1 MKTYSKTEFRERL
14 EMKLT
19 NKRTATIEDTTDT
32 DLFYA
37 ICSILKD
44 EINQASVE
52 TKKQN
57 IEKKKRQINYLSM
70 EFLIGRL
77 IESNLLNAGLLDV
90 CNEVLIDLGRDPK
103 KVYSEENDAG
113 LGNGGLGRLAACF
126 LDSIASLGYLGN
138 GFGIRYRY
146 GLFEQRIVNGNQI
159 ELPDNWLQEVYPWE
173 TRKIDEALHVH
184 FGGEVNSETDEH
196 GNLKFTYK
204 NQETVLAVP
213 YDVGVVGYNND
224 VVNQL
229 RLWSA
234 ELPSDIVDHGDY
246 KNRLEHMQNVER
258 ISGFLYPDDSTE
270 EGRFLRLKQQ
280 YFLVSSTIQTLIKQF
295 KDKYHLPIT
304 KFHEYHCIQINDTHP
319 TFGIPELMRIL
330 MDEEGLGWDETWS
343 IVTKTFAYTNHTI
356 MQEALEKWPVE
367 QVNKVNPRIFMIIN
381 EINER
386 FCREV
391 YEKHPEMRDKIADLA
406 VISNNVV
413 HMSKLAIVGS
423 FSVNGV
429 AALHS
434 EIIKDHT
441 FNDFYKIQP
450 EKFNNKTNGITHRRW
465 LMTANPGLTR
475 LINDAI
481 GDAWHKSPQEL
492 TQLMR
497 YYNDESFLN
506 HLADVKLENK
516 RVLKEVIYKKT
527 GIEVDENSVFDVQVK
542 RLHEYKRQLLNI
554 LHIIYLYNEIKRKPS
569 IKIQPRTFIFGA
581 KAAPSYHIAK
591 EIIKLIHAVG
601 NVVNNDKDVD
611 NRIKVVFLE
620 NYNVTLAE
628 DIMPAAEI
636 SEQISTAS
644 MEASGTGNMKMML
657 NGAVTLGTMDGAN
670 VEIAELV
677 GKENIF
683 IFGLSS
689 EEVINYQNN
698 GGYQAEAIYQTDG
711 RVKGAMDALKN
722 EQFGRDFAFNDLY
735 YHVLTNN
742 DPYFLL
748 KDFNS
753 YVDIHLTAMATY
765 QDKKKWNQMSL
776 MNILKSGQFS
786 SDRTIQQ
793 YATDIWKLV

>member
-330 MDEEGLGWDETWS
+330 MDEEGLGWDEAWS

-644 MEASGTGNMKMML
+644 MEASGTGNMKMMM

>member
-1 MKTYSKTEFRERL
+1 MRTYTKSEFRKVL
-14 EMKLT
+14 ETKLM
-19 NKRTATIEDTTDT
+19 NKRTATLEESTDN
-32 DLFYA
+32 DIFYA

-44 EINQASVE
+44 EINQAGVD
-52 TKKQN
+52 TRRHN
-57 IEKKKRQINYLSM
+57 IEAKRRQINYLSM

-90 CNEVLIDLGRDPK
+90 CNEVLTELGRDPK
-103 KVYSEENDAG
+103 KIYSEENDAG

-126 LDSIASLGYLGN
+126 LDSIASLGYMGN

-146 GLFEQRIVNGNQI
+146 GLFEQRIVNGTQI

-173 TRKIDEALHVH
+173 TRRIEEAVSVN
-184 FGGEVNSETDEH
+184 FGGQVTSTVLED
-196 GNLKFTYK
+196 GNLKFTYSD
-204 NQETVLAVP
+204 QETVLAVP
-213 YDVGVVGYNND
+213 YDVGVVGYEND
-224 VVNQL
+224 TVNQL

-234 ELPSDIVDHGDY
+234 ELPHDTIDYGDY
-246 KNRLEHMQNVER
+246 KNRLEHMQSVER

-280 YFLVSSTIQTLIKQF
+280 YFLVSSTIQTLINQF
-295 KDKYHLPIT
+295 KERYQLPVID
-304 KFHEYHCIQINDTHP
+304 FHKYHCIQINDTHP

-330 MDEEGLGWDETWS
+330 MDEEGLGWDDAWHIT
-343 IVTKTFAYTNHTI
+343 THTFAYTNHTI
-356 MQEALEKWPVE
+356 MQEALEKWPVY
-367 QVNKVNPRIFMIIN
+367 QVQNVNPRIFMIIN

-386 FCREV
+386 FCKSV
-391 YEKHPEMRDKIADLA
+391 YEAHPEMRDKIGDLA

-441 FNDFYKIQP
+441 FNDFYKLTP

-465 LMTANPGLTR
+465 LMTSNPELSN
-475 LINDAI
+475 LISDTI
-481 GDAWHKSPQEL
+481 GNNWVKHPQEL
-492 TQLMR
+492 TQLMH
-497 YYNDESFLN
+497 YYNDDAFLDR
-506 HLADVKLENK
+506 LAEVKLHNK
-516 RVLKEVIYKKT
+516 KALKEVIYNKT
-527 GIEVDENSVFDVQVK
+527 GIEVDEHSVFDVQVK
-542 RLHEYKRQLLNI
+542 RLHEYKRQLLN
-554 LHIIYLYNEIKRKPS
+554 LLRIIYLYNEIKRKPS
-569 IKIQPRTFIFGA
+569 IKIQPITFIFGA
-581 KAAPSYHIAK
+581 KAAPGYHIAK
-591 EIIKLIHAVG
+591 EVIKLIHAVA
-601 NVVNNDKDVD
+601 NVVNHDTDVD

-644 MEASGTGNMKMML
+644 MEASGTGNMKMMM
-657 NGAVTLGTMDGAN
+657 NGAITLGTMDGAN

-689 EEVINYQNN
+689 EEVINYQLN
-698 GGYQAEAIYQTDG
+698 GGYRAEDIYKTDS
-711 RVKGAMDALKN
+711 RVKTAMDALVN
-722 EQFGRDFAFNDLY
+722 EQFGRNYAFNDLY

-748 KDFNS
+748 KDFNA
-753 YVDIHLTAMATY
+753 YIDIHLTAMATY
-765 QDKKKWNQMSL
+765 QDKRKWNQMSL
-776 MNILKSGQFS
+776 TNIMKSGQFS

-793 YATDIWKLV
+793 YATDIWKLN

>member
-1 MKTYSKTEFRERL
+1 MKTYSKTEFGERL

-330 MDEEGLGWDETWS
+330 MDEEGLGWDEAWS

-644 MEASGTGNMKMML
+644 MEASGTGNMKMMM

>member
-1 MKTYSKTEFRERL
+1 MKIYSKTEFRERL

-52 TKKQN
+52 TKKVN

-77 IESNLLNAGLLDV
+77 IESNLLNAGLLEV
-90 CNEVLIDLGRDPK
+90 CNEVLTELGRDPK

-173 TRKIDEALHVH
+173 TRKIDEAMHVN
-184 FGGEVNSETDEH
+184 FGGEVTSEIDEN
-196 GNLKFTYK
+196 GNFKFKYH

-213 YDVGVVGYNND
+213 YDVGVVGYDNN

-234 ELPSDIVDHGDY
+234 ELPADIVDHGDY

-295 KDKYHLPIT
+295 KEKYDLPIT
-304 KFHEYHCIQINDTHP
+304 KFHEFHCIQINDTHP

-330 MDEEGLGWDETWS
+330 MDEEGLGWDEAWA
-343 IVTKTFAYTNHTI
+343 IVTRTFAYTNHTI
-356 MQEALEKWPVE
+356 MQEALEKWPVS
-367 QVNKVNPRIFMIIN
+367 QVQKVNPRIFMIIN

-386 FCREV
+386 FCHEV
-391 YEKHPEMRDKIADLA
+391 YEKHPEMHDKIADLA
-406 VISNNVV
+406 VISNDVV

-441 FNDFYKIQP
+441 FNDFYRIQP

-465 LMTANPGLTR
+465 LMTANPGLTN

-497 YYNDESFLN
+497 YYNDEAFLN
-506 HLADVKLENK
+506 NLADVKLENK
-516 RVLKEVIYKKT
+516 RVLKEVIYQKT

-542 RLHEYKRQLLNI
+542 RLHEYKRQLLNV

-591 EIIKLIHAVG
+591 EIIKLIHAVA
-601 NVVNNDKDVD
+601 NVVNNDADVD

-644 MEASGTGNMKMML
+644 MEASGTGNMKMMM

-698 GGYQAEAIYQTDG
+698 GGYQAEAIYQTDA
-711 RVKGAMDALKN
+711 RVRGAMDALKN

>member
-1 MKTYSKTEFRERL
+1 MKTYTKSEFRKKL

-19 NKRTATIEDTTDT
+19 NKRTATLEASTNN

-44 EINQASVE
+44 EINQAGLE
-52 TKKQN
+52 TKQNNIKQ
-57 IEKKKRQINYLSM
+57 KRRQINYISM

-90 CNEVLIDLGRDPK
+90 CNEVLIELGKDPK
-103 KVYSEENDAG
+103 AVYSEENDAG

-126 LDSIASLGYLGN
+126 LDSIASLGYMGS

-146 GLFEQRIVNGNQI
+146 GLFEQRIVDGNQI

-173 TRKIDEALHVH
+173 TRRIEEAVHVH
-184 FGGEVNSETDEH
+184 FGGEVTAEQLAD
-196 GNLKFTYK
+196 GNLKFNYK

-213 YDVGVVGYNND
+213 YDVGVVGYDND

-234 ELPSDIVDHGDY
+234 ELPNDTVEAGYS
-246 KNRLEHMQNVER
+246 NRLEHMQSVER

-280 YFLVSSTIQTLIKQF
+280 YFLVSSTIQTLIKQYKEF
-295 KDKYHLPIT
+295 YQLPIT
-304 KFHEYHCIQINDTHP
+304 EFHKYHCIQINDTHP

-330 MDEEGLGWDETWS
+330 MDEEGLGWDAAWK
-343 IVTKTFAYTNHTI
+343 IVSKTFAYTNHTI
-356 MQEALEKWPVE
+356 MQEALEKWPVS
-367 QVNKVNPRIFMIIN
+367 QVNRVNPRIFMIIN

-386 FCREV
+386 FCKEV
-391 YEKHPEMRDKIADLA
+391 YEKHPDLRDKISDLA
-406 VISNNVV
+406 VISHDVV

-434 EIIKDHT
+434 QIIKEHT
-441 FNDFYKIQP
+441 FNDFYKITP
-450 EKFNNKTNGITHRRW
+450 KKFNNKTNGITHRRW
-465 LMTANPGLTR
+465 LMTSNPKLTH

-481 GDAWHKSPQEL
+481 GDNWIKYPGEL

-497 YYNDESFLN
+497 YYNDTSFLDQ
-506 HLADVKLENK
+506 LAEVKLHNK
-516 RVLKEVIYKKT
+516 QVLQEVIYKQT
-527 GIEVDENSVFDVQVK
+527 GIEVDATSVFDVQVK
-542 RLHEYKRQLLNI
+542 RLHEYKRQLLNL

-581 KAAPSYHIAK
+581 KAAPGYHIAK
-591 EIIKLIHAVG
+591 EVIKLIHAVA
-601 NVVNNDKDVD
+601 NVVNHDSDVAD
-611 NRIKVVFLE
+611 RIKVVFLE

-644 MEASGTGNMKMML
+644 MEASGTGNMKMMM
-657 NGAVTLGTMDGAN
+657 NGAITLGTMDGAN

-689 EEVINYQNN
+689 EEVIQYQLN
-698 GGYQAEAIYQTDG
+698 GGYRAEDVYKTDV
-711 RVKGAMDALKN
+711 RVKSAMDSLIN
-722 EQFGRDFAFNDLY
+722 EQFGHDYAFNDLY
-735 YHVLTNN
+735 YHILTNN
-742 DPYFLL
+742 DPYFIL
-748 KDFNS
+748 KDFNA

-776 MNILKSGQFS
+776 MNIMKSGQFS
-786 SDRTIQQ
+786 SDRTIKE
-793 YATDIWKLV
+793 YATDIWKLK

>member
-304 KFHEYHCIQINDTHP
+304 KFNEYHCIQINDTHP

-330 MDEEGLGWDETWS
+330 MDEEGLGWDEAWS

-644 MEASGTGNMKMML
+644 MEASGTGNMKMMM

>member
-1 MKTYSKTEFRERL
+1 MKTYSKSEFRERL

-19 NKRTATIEDTTDT
+19 NKRNTTLEDTTDT

-52 TKKQN
+52 TKKTN
-57 IEKKKRQINYLSM
+57 IDRKKRQINYLSM

-90 CNEVLIDLGRDPK
+90 CNEVLTELGRDPK

-146 GLFEQRIVNGNQI
+146 GLFEQRIVNGTQI

-173 TRKIDEALHVH
+173 TRKIDEAMHVN
-184 FGGEVNSETDEH
+184 FGGEVSSEVDEH
-196 GNLKFTYK
+196 GNFKFTYH

-213 YDVGVVGYNND
+213 YDVGVVGYDND

-234 ELPSDIVDHGDY
+234 ELPSDVIDHGNY

-295 KDKYHLPIT
+295 KEKYNLPVT
-304 KFHEYHCIQINDTHP
+304 QFHEYHCIQINDTHP

-330 MDEEGLGWDETWS
+330 MDEEGLGWNEAWS

-356 MQEALEKWPVE
+356 MQEALEKWPVS
-367 QVNKVNPRIFMIIN
+367 QVQKVNPRIFMIIN

-441 FNDFYKIQP
+441 FNDFYRIQP

-465 LMTANPGLTR
+465 LMTANPGLTH

-481 GDAWHKSPQEL
+481 GDVWHKSPQEL

-497 YYNDESFLN
+497 YYNEKSFLN

-569 IKIQPRTFIFGA
+569 TRIQPRTFIFGA

-644 MEASGTGNMKMML
+644 MEASGTGNMKMMM

-722 EQFGRDFAFNDLY
+722 EQFGRDFAFNNLY

-748 KDFNS
+748 KDFNA